1 LLAYRLVGIII
12 LMSSINRL
20 RQPDVTR
27 QKVLDAAFA
36 EFFRHGFQGGSLNR
50 IVENAGVT
58 KGALFHHFAG
68 KQELGYAVVDEVIEP
83 LLMAR
88 WLGGLAGAADPISV
102 MQDSFRRYAREDI
115 ERGGWINGCPLNNM
129 AQEMS
134 PLDEGFRGRTDALY
148 DRWRTT
154 FAAALRK
161 GMETGAV
168 RGDASPEGAAALL
181 VASQMG
187 IWGTGKSSRDADLM
201 LRACEA
207 VCGYLEGLRPAEGSQ
222 HGRE

>member
-1 LLAYRLVGIII
+1 
-12 LMSSINRL
+12 MSSINRI
-20 RQPDVTR
+20 RRPDVTR

-36 EFFRHGFQGGSLNR
+36 EFYRHGFQGGSLNR
-50 IVENAGVT
+50 IVQSAGVT

-68 KQELGYAVVDEVIEP
+68 KRELGYAVVDEVIEP
-83 LLMAR
+83 LLMRR

-102 MQDSFRRYAREDI
+102 MQASFRTFAGQDI
-115 ERGGWINGCPLNNM
+115 ESGHFVDGCPLNNL

-134 PLDEGFRGRTDALY
+134 PLDEGFRGRIDALY

-154 FAAALRK
+154 FAAALRE
-161 GMETGAV
+161 GMRTGAV
-168 RGDASPEGAAALL
+168 RPDAAPEGAAALL

-187 IWGTGKSSRDADLM
+187 IWGTGKSSRDAGLM

-207 VCGYLEGLRPAEGSQ
+207 VCGYLEGLRPAPESST
-222 HGRE
+222 GRAG

>member
-1 LLAYRLVGIII
+1 
-12 LMSSINRL
+12 MSNIDRL

-36 EFFRHGFQGGSLNR
+36 EFYRHGFQGGSLNR
-50 IVENAGVT
+50 IVQTAGVT

-68 KQELGYAVVDEVIEP
+68 KQELGYAVVDQVIAP
-83 LLMAR
+83 LLMRR
-88 WLGGLAGAADPISV
+88 WLGGLSGAADPLSV
-102 MQDSFRRYAREDI
+102 MQDSFRRYAGEDI
-115 ERGGWINGCPLNNM
+115 DSGHFVQGCPLNNL

-134 PLDEGFRGRTDALY
+134 PLDEGFRERIDALY

-154 FAAALRK
+154 FATALRE

-168 RGDASPEGAAALL
+168 RGEAAPEGAAALL

-187 IWGTGKSSRDADLM
+187 IWGTGKSSRDAGLM
-201 LRACEA
+201 LQACEA
-207 VCGYLEGLRPAEGSQ
+207 VCGYLEGLRPARGSTREGTP
-222 HGRE
+222 

>member
-1 LLAYRLVGIII
+1 
-12 LMSSINRL
+12 MSSSNRL

-27 QKVLDAAFA
+27 QKILDAAFR
-36 EFFRHGFQGGSLNR
+36 EFYRHGFQGGSLNR
-50 IVENAGVT
+50 LVETAGVT

-83 LLMAR
+83 LLMRR
-88 WLGGLAGAADPISV
+88 WLGDLRGAADPLSV
-102 MQDSFRRYAREDI
+102 MQGAFRRFAGEDI
-115 ERGGWINGCPLNNM
+115 ESGHYVDGCPLNNL

-134 PLDEGFRGRTDALY
+134 PLDEGFRGRIDALY

-154 FAAALRK
+154 FAAALRE

-168 RGDASPEGAAALL
+168 RPGTSPEGAAALL

-187 IWGTGKSSRDADLM
+187 IWGTGKSSRDAGLM
-201 LRACEA
+201 RQASEA
-207 VCGYLEGLRPAEGSQ
+207 VCGYLEGLRPAQNST
-222 HGRE
+222 HGRPG

>member
-1 LLAYRLVGIII
+1 LPTYRLVGIII

-115 ERGGWINGCPLNNM
+115 ERGGWSNGCPLNNM

-168 RGDASPEGAAALL
+168 RGDA
-181 VASQMG
+181 
-187 IWGTGKSSRDADLM
+187 
-201 LRACEA
+201 
-207 VCGYLEGLRPAEGSQ
+207 
-222 HGRE
+222 